1 MSSLLNLRGVAIGL
15 SVAAHSGFVLLAYA
29 HSPHPR
35 APAVESDP
43 TIEISLAQSVDPE
56 PVPEPITP
64 SEARTAPRAVAAARA
79 APATPTPSAGLP
91 AAPNAADSIPPS
103 ASAESA
109 EPAAPRFVMHAPVVS
124 AGNTPLA
131 QASPSAGPG
140 QADLD
145 SAPFG
150 ESQVD
155 RPAKQQSGAPPSYTA
170 AAEAAGVEVE
180 LPLELVIDRTGSV
193 QSARTL
199 QHVGYGLDEA
209 AVAAVRRYRF
219 SPAWRAGKPVAVRMR
234 YVLRFQLR

>member
-1 MSSLLNLRGVAIGL
+1 
-15 SVAAHSGFVLLAYA
+15 
-29 HSPHPR
+29 
-35 APAVESDP
+35 
-43 TIEISLAQSVDPE
+43 
-56 PVPEPITP
+56 VPF
-64 SEARTAPRAVAAARA
+64 S
-79 APATPTPSAGLP
+79 
-91 AAPNAADSIPPS
+91 
-103 ASAESA
+103 
-109 EPAAPRFVMHAPVVS
+109 
-124 AGNTPLA
+124 
-131 QASPSAGPG
+131 
-140 QADLD
+140 
-145 SAPFG
+145 

-180 LPLELVIDRTGSV
+180 LPLELVIDRSGAV